1 MLEQPLSPDVAGAL
15 VDAYLEAWTERRS
28 AARRR
33 LLERCWGE
41 DADFSS
47 WTTHAHG
54 LDALDSHVAAGQRQ
68 HPRLVRRV
76 LTSEVHVSS
85 DKLSYT
91 WALVEEDG
99 NVLVEGSE
107 WAQVGGDDRFTRV
120 TSFAGRPEPADA

>member
-1 MLEQPLSPDVAGAL
+1 MPEQPLPLEEGQEL
-15 VDAYLEAWTERRS
+15 VRLYLSAWTERRS

-33 LLERCWGE
+33 LLERCWGD

-47 WTTHAHG
+47 WTTHVHG
-54 LDALDSHVAAGQRQ
+54 LDALDSHIAAGQRQ

-91 WALVEEDG
+91 WALIEDDG
-99 NVLVEGSE
+99 NVLVEGSD
-107 WAQVGGDDRFTRV
+107 WTQVGEDDRFIRV
-120 TSFAGRPEPADA
+120 TSFAGRPQPADA